1 MSLFD
6 SLRGLLSKGDKDPS
20 KPKKKRVSNAK
31 IDVDTRFARS
41 RTAATGTMSN
51 FFVAYDI
58 ERKEDVGVKILDPEK
73 YELFEARFKGLKKPS
88 EGEIAMQMTHPHVVT
103 TYQHGVTT
111 KGERIIVM
119 KYIRGPSLQDVI
131 VRKRGELIE
140 GMHLTLM
147 REMAEALA
155 YVHSQKFI
163 HRDVCPRNFICE
175 LPSDGQKV
183 VTGAKLI
190 DFGLTVPATPPF
202 MQPGNRTGTP
212 LYMSPEIVR
221 RRHTDQ
227 RVDVFSLG
235 VTFYCLLTFSH
246 PWQGEIVTGRAALQH
261 DTQTPTDLLERR
273 DDVDPKL
280 ARVIMKMIEPDADN
294 RLSSI
299 QEFLDQTR
307 NLKTAFVQR

>member
-1 MSLFD
+1 MFSGGGPSL
-6 SLRGLLSKGDKDPS
+6 K
-20 KPKKKRVSNAK
+20 K
-31 IDVDTRFARS
+31 IDVDSRFARS

-73 YELFEARFKGLKKPS
+73 FEVFEARFKGLNKPM
-88 EGEIAMQMTHPHVVT
+88 EGEIALQMNHDLIVK
-103 TYQHGVTT
+103 TYEHGVTS

-119 KYIRGPSLQDVI
+119 EYIRGPSMQDII
-131 VRKRGELIE
+131 VRKRLELID
-140 GMHLTLM
+140 GMQMQLM

-155 YVHSQKFI
+155 YVHRSGFI
-163 HRDVCPRNFICE
+163 HRDVCPRNFICT
-175 LPSDGQKV
+175 LPTEDQKV
-183 VTGAKLI
+183 VSGVKLI

-202 MQPGNRTGTP
+202 MAPGNRTGTP

-221 RRHTDQ
+221 RRSTDR

-261 DTQTPTDLLERR
+261 DTTEPTDLLERCDR
-273 DDVDPKL
+273 VDPRL
-280 ARVIMKMIEPDADN
+280 ARVIMKMIQPNVDN
-294 RLSSI
+294 RLKSI
-299 QEFLDQTR
+299 DEFL
-307 NLKTAFVQR
+307 NLTQKVENAFVS